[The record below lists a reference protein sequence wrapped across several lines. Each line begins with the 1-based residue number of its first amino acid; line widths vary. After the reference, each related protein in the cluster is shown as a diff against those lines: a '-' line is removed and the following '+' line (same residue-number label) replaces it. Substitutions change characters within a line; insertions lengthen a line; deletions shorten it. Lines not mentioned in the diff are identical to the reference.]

1 MEIFDDYLISVKNEI
16 NREKLKLI
24 FNWIDLNYPKLE
36 KKISWSQPM
45 YTNKGTFIIAFSDSK
60 EHLSVA
66 PEKIALDKFND
77 EILKAGYSRS
87 KEIMRIKLN
96 QEIDYNLL
104 SKIIDFN
111 IKDKEGLKT
120 FWRRK
125 MLLFK

>member
-1 MEIFDDYLISVKNEI
+1 MGIFDDYLISVKNDI
-16 NREKLKLI
+16 NREKLKEI
-24 FNWIDLNYPKLE
+24 FNWIDLKYPKLE
-36 KKISWSQPM
+36 KRVSWSQPM
-45 YTNKGTFIIAFSDSK
+45 YTHNGTFIIAFSDAK

-66 PEKIALDKFND
+66 PEKKALEEFND

-104 SKIIDFN
+104 SKITDFN

-120 FWRRK
+120 FWRR
-125 MLLFK
+125 

>member
-1 MEIFDDYLISVKNEI
+1 
-16 NREKLKLI
+16 
-24 FNWIDLNYPKLE
+24 
-36 KKISWSQPM
+36 M

-60 EHLSVA
+60 DHLSVA

-96 QEIDYNLL
+96 QEIDCNLL

-120 FWRRK
+120 FWRR
-125 MLLFK
+125 